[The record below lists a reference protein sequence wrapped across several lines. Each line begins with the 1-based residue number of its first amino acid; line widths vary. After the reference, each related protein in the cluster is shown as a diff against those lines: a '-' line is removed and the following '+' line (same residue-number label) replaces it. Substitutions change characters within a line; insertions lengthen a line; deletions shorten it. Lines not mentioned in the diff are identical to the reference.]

1 MATTHPLAAFCELAN
16 AFVDKQVASR
26 SKGGTYVPPALAHPS
41 KLEHLYGCSSCSFSE
56 VGCKHCWDT
65 PFASRPASRA
75 KPFKGHAQAQ
85 LPAAPTFR
93 PTAEEF
99 RDPFAYLAS
108 IAPQAYKAGIAHIV
122 PPEGWQPPIQMLDQE
137 TGMLRKDFQVPTRIQ
152 PTHLL
157 CKRYPTPS
165 GAPPASLAGNSSP
178 GSPSTPQQQ
187 QQQDFKAAAAKKSN
201 AVTGRCSKSSM
212 DAQKAAVAAAAAAA
226 AAAEEGKDVILN
238 PAHWDA
244 VATAAEATDGQFG
257 YEHLEDPLSL
267 AEFHRYAD
275 WAKRRHFNG
284 PLMAGSGSSSSNGR
298 RPDSIAGSSSSSKPA
313 VASASNAWRAYP
325 CTAADRA
332 DRGVAGRYLPGTC
345 PAAAAAG
352 DAANPAAAAAAAAP
366 QDPAEAWQEPSIEE
380 VEAEFWRIVEAA
392 DEQVEALY
400 GQDIDTATYSSA
412 FPTIKELAQAE
423 ARNLVKQRGSSSS
436 TAPNTAAT
444 TAADDEA
451 ALDPANCCASC
462 RCGSC
467 QLCELRSYAS
477 HPWNINNLP
486 QARGSVLRFVR
497 EDVGGKPITGLMV
510 PWVYV
515 GSCFSAFCWHI
526 EDHGLYS
533 INYNHMGAPKVWYGV
548 PAEAAAALDA
558 AMRDAL
564 PHLFERD
571 RLLLHKLIT
580 MLSPSQLVAR
590 GVPVCR
596 AVQTPGSFIVT
607 FPDAYHAGFN
617 SGFNVAEAVNFAAPD
632 WLPFGS
638 SSVVRYRCE
647 SRYMTFS
654 HDAMLINVVREA
666 VAAAAGPSSS
676 SSSSRLALPAPD
688 TQQQQQDEAADTAA
702 AARRKSLLPQALQ
715 PQTLP
720 GSVKGQF
727 AAHLQQTLERL
738 QEAEAAAAEQHWHA
752 RQQQQ
757 QLQCEAVRMV
767 GPPGSAAA
775 PAAAAA
781 AAGQQQLAVAFS
793 SSVLDSTFWFDAY
806 PDGSWREAAE
816 AADEAEARAVAH
828 DRQRMLAR
836 QLLLLAGGA
845 TKQQQQQ
852 LLQAQGEAGKH
863 LQLHQQDLL
872 RLKQAAEGGEHHLA
886 AASQQ
891 HHAQGQRERVFTM
904 RGAAGPPAT
913 TAAADAEQQQEEE
926 DSGEF
931 LGPVAGAA
939 AAIAAAGPSKALMRR
954 AARGFATAAFVR
966 KGAAKRAASAAAAAG
981 SSAGASAAAAADAA
995 SADAAVQAIASYI
1008 MALAEARRQRMLF
1021 KPPSPTLAA
1030 LAAGELA
1037 LRLEVEGQRQA
1048 ALALQAGISRTALM
1062 QGSAAAH
1069 DPASGVHINTQGVE
1083 CATCGG
1089 DLSLAAVVSDADPGR
1104 AVCPEHIA
1112 DLDGSRSQRLLLL
1125 RYAPG
1130 ELQSLLS
1137 AAMRLVPGARQ
1148 AVGKARQRQGWVA
1161 AGRFMGG
1168 AVLQKP
1174 AEAVEA
1180 TAGSA
1185 GVAAVAVKQE
1195 PGTEQQQQQ
1204 AAAAVKQ
1211 EPAVEQQ
1218 QPAVLQRPQQPVV
1231 EVKMLGRLYHP
1242 DDIDRKLFEDLD
1254 ELGSSDF
1261 EDDEEEEELLQPAW
1275 QQQQRWEGVGDM
1287 EAEDDDAAAAAAADG
1302 AAAGKLAGKQ
1312 QQQEEAADE
1321 DAEEGASGGEQS
1333 SGSWWQDELDGM
1345 EDAFG
1350 FYTFAAADAG
1360 SDDEGAL
1367 EGSDDDFKPRRSGCR
1382 KRRRRA
1388 AGADGG
1394 SMRGKRVA
1402 MSDTVA
1408 AAVEAAA

>member
-187 QQQDFKAAAAKKSN
+187 QQQDSKAAAAKKSN

-226 AAAEEGKDVILN
+226 AAVEEGKDVILN

-298 RPDSIAGSSSSSKPA
+298 RPDSIAGSSSSSSKPA

-345 PAAAAAG
+345 PAAAAAAG
-352 DAANPAAAAAAAAP
+352 DAGNPAAAAAAAP

-423 ARNLVKQRGSSSS
+423 ARNLVKQRGCSSS

-444 TAADDEA
+444 TAADDDT

-486 QARGSVLRFVR
+486 QALGSVLRFVR

-654 HDAMLINVVREA
+654 HDAMLINV
-666 VAAAAGPSSS
+666 
-676 SSSSRLALPAPD
+676 
-688 TQQQQQDEAADTAA
+688 
-702 AARRKSLLPQALQ
+702 
-715 PQTLP
+715 
-720 GSVKGQF
+720 
-727 AAHLQQTLERL
+727 
-738 QEAEAAAAEQHWHA
+738 
-752 RQQQQ
+752 
-757 QLQCEAVRMV
+757 
-767 GPPGSAAA
+767 
-775 PAAAAA
+775 
-781 AAGQQQLAVAFS
+781 
-793 SSVLDSTFWFDAY
+793 
-806 PDGSWREAAE
+806 
-816 AADEAEARAVAH
+816 
-828 DRQRMLAR
+828 
-836 QLLLLAGGA
+836 
-845 TKQQQQQ
+845 
-852 LLQAQGEAGKH
+852 
-863 LQLHQQDLL
+863 
-872 RLKQAAEGGEHHLA
+872 
-886 AASQQ
+886 
-891 HHAQGQRERVFTM
+891 
-904 RGAAGPPAT
+904 
-913 TAAADAEQQQEEE
+913 
-926 DSGEF
+926 
-931 LGPVAGAA
+931 
-939 AAIAAAGPSKALMRR
+939 
-954 AARGFATAAFVR
+954 
-966 KGAAKRAASAAAAAG
+966 
-981 SSAGASAAAAADAA
+981 
-995 SADAAVQAIASYI
+995 
-1008 MALAEARRQRMLF
+1008 
-1021 KPPSPTLAA
+1021 
-1030 LAAGELA
+1030 
-1037 LRLEVEGQRQA
+1037 
-1048 ALALQAGISRTALM
+1048 
-1062 QGSAAAH
+1062 
-1069 DPASGVHINTQGVE
+1069 GVE

-1218 QPAVLQRPQQPVV
+1218 QPAVRQRPQQPVV

-1242 DDIDRKLFEDLD
+1242 DDIDRKLFVDLD

-1261 EDDEEEEELLQPAW
+1261 EDEEEEEELLQPAW
-1275 QQQQRWEGVGDM
+1275 QQQPQQRWEGVGDM
-1287 EAEDDDAAAAAAADG
+1287 EAEDDDADAAAAADG
-1302 AAAGKLAGKQ
+1302 AAAGKLAGKQQQQQ

-1408 AAVEAAA
+1408 AAVEAVA

>member
-75 KPFKGHAQAQ
+75 KPSKGHAQAQ

-108 IAPQAYKAGIAHIV
+108 IAPQAHKAGIAHIV

-187 QQQDFKAAAAKKSN
+187 QQQQEAKASAVKKSN

-226 AAAEEGKDVILN
+226 AAAVEEGKDVILN

-284 PLMAGSGSSSSNGR
+284 PLMAGSSSSNGR
-298 RPDSIAGSSSSSKPA
+298 RPDSAAGSSSSSSKPA

-325 CTAADRA
+325 CTAAGRA
-332 DRGVAGRYLPGTC
+332 ARGVAGKYLPGTC
-345 PAAAAAG
+345 PAATAPTAAAG
-352 DAANPAAAAAAAAP
+352 DAANPAAAAAAP
-366 QDPAEAWQEPSIEE
+366 QDPAEVWQEPSIEE

-467 QLCELRSYAS
+467 QLCELRAYAS

-654 HDAMLINVVREA
+654 HDAMLINV
-666 VAAAAGPSSS
+666 
-676 SSSSRLALPAPD
+676 
-688 TQQQQQDEAADTAA
+688 
-702 AARRKSLLPQALQ
+702 
-715 PQTLP
+715 
-720 GSVKGQF
+720 
-727 AAHLQQTLERL
+727 
-738 QEAEAAAAEQHWHA
+738 
-752 RQQQQ
+752 
-757 QLQCEAVRMV
+757 
-767 GPPGSAAA
+767 
-775 PAAAAA
+775 
-781 AAGQQQLAVAFS
+781 
-793 SSVLDSTFWFDAY
+793 
-806 PDGSWREAAE
+806 
-816 AADEAEARAVAH
+816 
-828 DRQRMLAR
+828 
-836 QLLLLAGGA
+836 
-845 TKQQQQQ
+845 
-852 LLQAQGEAGKH
+852 
-863 LQLHQQDLL
+863 
-872 RLKQAAEGGEHHLA
+872 
-886 AASQQ
+886 
-891 HHAQGQRERVFTM
+891 
-904 RGAAGPPAT
+904 
-913 TAAADAEQQQEEE
+913 
-926 DSGEF
+926 
-931 LGPVAGAA
+931 
-939 AAIAAAGPSKALMRR
+939 
-954 AARGFATAAFVR
+954 
-966 KGAAKRAASAAAAAG
+966 
-981 SSAGASAAAAADAA
+981 
-995 SADAAVQAIASYI
+995 
-1008 MALAEARRQRMLF
+1008 RMLF

-1148 AVGKARQRQGWVA
+1148 AVSKARQRQGWVA

-1174 AEAVEA
+1174 AEVGSC

-1185 GVAAVAVKQE
+1185 AVAAVAVKQE

-1211 EPAVEQQ
+1211 ELAAEQQ
-1218 QPAVLQRPQQPVV
+1218 QPARQRPQQPVV

-1261 EDDEEEEELLQPAW
+1261 EDEEEEELLQQ

-1287 EAEDDDAAAAAAADG
+1287 EAEDDDADAAAAADG
-1302 AAAGKLAGKQ
+1302 AAGKLAGKQ
-1312 QQQEEAADE
+1312 QHQEEAADE

-1350 FYTFAAADAG
+1350 FYTFAAADAD

-1367 EGSDDDFKPRRSGCR
+1367 EGSDGDFMPRRSGCR

-1402 MSDTVA
+1402 MSDTA
-1408 AAVEAAA
+1408 AAAVVEAAA